1 MAKATFGWRTS
12 LNGRAAAIEGLPPES
27 ESRVPVEEPAPKA
40 AEDTGDVWWTA
51 VLVQLFMLGAIV
63 MATAY
68 NWLR

>member
-1 MAKATFGWRTS
+1 MAKANFGWRTS

-27 ESRVPVEEPAPKA
+27 EARVPVEEPAPQ
-40 AEDTGDVWWTA
+40 AEEHGDVWWTA
-51 VLVQLFMLGAIV
+51 VLVQLFMLGGIV